1 MSRTPRSLQI
11 AALCLVAVPLTV
23 HAHGD
28 GVDWLHGVEDGA
40 MLFATS
46 VQYLLPVLAAA
57 LLTSDEQR
65 RYFHYSAFAPLAV
78 GILAGIVG
86 NYLLEEM
93 PFNVAVARSYLVFLG
108 LLIVLDARFREGIVA
123 LLSLIAGLLV
133 GSEYG
138 LFPLGGSLASVAPTL
153 GFLAAAAL
161 LYTVVDLLTHR
172 YRSGWQRIAI
182 RVAGSWIA
190 AIALIY
196 IAFVVKKMQ

>member
-1 MSRTPRSLQI
+1 MNRTPRYLQV
-11 AALCLVAVPLTV
+11 AAWCLAAVPLTV

-28 GVDWLHGVEDGA
+28 VVDWLHGVEDGA
-40 MLFATS
+40 MLFVTS

-78 GILAGIVG
+78 GIVAGILAH
-86 NYLLEEM
+86 YMLADI
-93 PFNVAVARSYLVFLG
+93 PFNLALARSYLVFLG
-108 LLIVLDARFREGIVA
+108 LLVVLDARFREGIVA

-138 LFPLGGSLASVAPTL
+138 ATPMGGSLSNPAPTM
-153 GFLAAAAL
+153 GFLVAAAL
-161 LYTVVDLLTHR
+161 LYTVVDLVTHR

-196 IAFVVKKMQ
+196 IAFLVKKMQ

>member
-1 MSRTPRSLQI
+1 MNRRLRYLQV
-11 AALCLVAVPLTV
+11 AAWGLASVPLTV
-23 HAHGD
+23 HAHGRVV
-28 GVDWLHGVEDGA
+28 GWMHGVEDGA

-65 RYFHYSAFAPLAV
+65 RYFHFSAFIPLAV
-78 GILAGIVG
+78 GIVAGILG
-86 NYLLEEM
+86 HYMLAEM
-93 PFNVAVARSYLVFLG
+93 PFSVALARSYLVFLG
-108 LLIVLDARFREGIVA
+108 LLVVLDARFREGIVA
-123 LLSLIAGLLV
+123 LLGLVAGLLV
-133 GSEYG
+133 GSEFG
-138 LFPLGGSLASVAPTL
+138 LTPIGGLLSDPAPTL
-153 GFLAAAAL
+153 GFVAAAAL

-196 IAFVVKKMQ
+196 IAFVVKEMQ